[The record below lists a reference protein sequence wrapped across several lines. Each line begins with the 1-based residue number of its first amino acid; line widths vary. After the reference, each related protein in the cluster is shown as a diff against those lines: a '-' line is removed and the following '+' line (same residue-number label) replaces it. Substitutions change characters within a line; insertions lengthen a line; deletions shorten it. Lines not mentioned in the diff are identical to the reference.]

1 MIALNGKNNIVIDK
15 IISVG
20 DNVDSI
26 CSIVKKTIDKYNFIF
41 ITGGLGPTHDDITIS
56 SFQKV
61 FNLKSSI
68 DYEYQKILEQ
78 RFHDRNIK
86 MPKINNNQAITLKD
100 TTILDNSIGTARGI
114 YYKFSKS
121 KFFIMPGVP
130 DEMCMMMEKI
140 IQLLSFLK
148 VV

>member
-1 MIALNGKNNIVIDK
+1 MNAVIITIGNEIIDGSRLDTNSQWIAKKITHYEIITDK

-26 CSIVKKTIDKYNFIF
+26 CDIVKKTIDQYSFIF

-68 DYEYQKILEQ
+68 DYEYQK
-78 RFHDRNIK
+78 
-86 MPKINNNQAITLKD
+86 T
-100 TTILDNSIGTARGI
+100 
-114 YYKFSKS
+114 
-121 KFFIMPGVP
+121 
-130 DEMCMMMEKI
+130 
-140 IQLLSFLK
+140 
-148 VV
+148 